1 MDWAN
6 WFISTISRALAYGVP
21 LLWGTLGEIYAERS
35 GVVNLGVEGM
45 MILGALLAFVVAQST
60 GNPGLGL
67 LLAAVVGGL
76 AASLHAFVTVTL
88 RANQYVSGLAL
99 SMFGLG
105 LAGLLGR
112 GWEGK
117 PLGTPLPSLTIPY
130 LSRIPVLGPMLFQDQ
145 TVLTYLG
152 IVLAV
157 LLWFLL
163 FHTRWGLAIRSVGEN
178 PGTADAMGLNVV
190 LVRYLC
196 VIFGGLLAGVG
207 GGYLSV
213 AYRPSWTE
221 GMTAGMGWIVIALTI
236 FAAWDPLQAVWGAF
250 FFGALYHLSYRLQAF
265 LPPELL
271 KLMPYVFAVLLLAI
285 SGFGG
290 ARWRRRAPGALGV
303 PYVRGER

>member
-1 MDWAN
+1 MDVTN
-6 WFISTISRALAYGVP
+6 WLISTVSRALAFGVP
-21 LLWGTLGEIYAERS
+21 LLWGTLGEIYAERA

-45 MILGALLAFVVAQST
+45 MILGAFMAFAVTQST
-60 GNPGLGL
+60 GHPGLGL
-67 LLAAVVGGL
+67 LCAALVGGV
-76 AASLHAFVTVTL
+76 AASFHAFLTVTL

-117 PLGTPLPSLTIPY
+117 PLGNPLPSLSLPR
-130 LSRIPVLGPMLFQDQ
+130 LSQVPVLGPMLFQDQ
-145 TVLTYLG
+145 TILTYLG
-152 IVLAV
+152 IFLAV
-157 LLWFLL
+157 VLWLLL
-163 FHTRWGLAIRSVGEN
+163 FRTRWGVAIRSVGEN
-178 PGTADAMGLNVV
+178 PATADALGINVA

-196 VIFGGLLAGVG
+196 VIFGGLLAGIG

-236 FAAWDPLQAVWGAF
+236 FAAWDPLQAIWGAF

-265 LPPELL
+265 LAPELL
-271 KLMPYVFAVLLLAI
+271 KLMPYLFAILVLAV
-285 SGFGG
+285 SGLGG
-290 ARWRRRAPGALGV
+290 RRWRGRAPGALGL

>member
-1 MDWAN
+1 MGWTG
-6 WFISTISRALAYGVP
+6 WLISTVSRALAFGVP
-21 LLWGTLGEIYAERS
+21 LLWGTLGEIYAERA

-45 MILGALLAFVVAQST
+45 MILGAFMAFAVTQST
-60 GNPGLGL
+60 GSPGLGL
-67 LLAAVVGGL
+67 FCAAFVGGV
-76 AASLHAFVTVTL
+76 AALVHAFLTVTL

-117 PLGTPLPSLTIPY
+117 PLATTLPPLTVPG
-130 LSRIPVLGPMLFQDQ
+130 LSQIPVLGPMLFQDQ
-145 TVLTYLG
+145 TVLTYAG
-152 IVLAV
+152 VFLAV
-157 LLWFLL
+157 LLWLLL
-163 FHTRWGLAIRSVGEN
+163 FRTRWGVAIRSVGEN
-178 PGTADAMGLNVV
+178 PATADALGINVT

-196 VIFGGLLAGVG
+196 VVFGGLLAGVG

-236 FAAWDPLQAVWGAF
+236 FASWDPLQAIWGAF

-265 LPPELL
+265 LAPELL
-271 KLMPYVFAVLLLAI
+271 KLMPYFFAVAVLAA

>member
-1 MDWAN
+1 MDIASWL
-6 WFISTISRALAYGVP
+6 ISTVSRALAFGVP
-21 LLWGTLGEIYAERS
+21 LLWGTLGEIYAERA

-45 MILGALLAFVVAQST
+45 MILGAFTAFAVTQST

-67 LLAAVVGGL
+67 LCAAGIGALAAL
-76 AASLHAFVTVTL
+76 FHAFLTVTL

-117 PLGTPLPSLTIPY
+117 PLRTPLPTLTIPA

-145 TVLTYLG
+145 TILTYIG
-152 IVLAV
+152 IFLAF
-157 LLWFLL
+157 LLWLLL
-163 FHTRWGLAIRSVGEN
+163 FRTRWGVAIRSVGES
-178 PGTADAMGLNVV
+178 PATADALGINVT

-196 VIFGGLLAGVG
+196 VVFGGLLAGVG

-236 FAAWDPLQAVWGAF
+236 FAAWDPLQAIWGAF
-250 FFGALYHLSYRLQAF
+250 FFGALYHLSYRLQAY
-265 LPPELL
+265 LSPELL
-271 KLMPYVFAVLLLAI
+271 KVMPYLFAIVVLAL

-290 ARWRRRAPGALGV
+290 RRFRRRAPGALGL

>member
-1 MDWAN
+1 MDWVN
-6 WFISTISRALAYGVP
+6 WLVSTVSRALHFGVP

-45 MILGALLAFVVAQST
+45 MILGAFTAFVVTQHIQ
-60 GNPGLGL
+60 NPGVGL
-67 LLAAVVGGL
+67 LCAAGVGALAAL
-76 AASLHAFVTVTL
+76 FHAFLAVTL

-99 SMFGLG
+99 SIFGLG

-117 PLGTPLPSLTIPY
+117 PLTTPLPSLDIPE
-130 LSRIPVLGPMLFQDQ
+130 LSRLPVLGPMLFQRQ
-145 TVLTYLG
+145 TILTYVGLA
-152 IVLAV
+152 LAV

-178 PGTADAMGLNVV
+178 PATADALGINVS
-190 LVRYLC
+190 LVRYGC
-196 VIFGGLLAGVG
+196 VVFGGLLAGVG

-213 AYRPSWTE
+213 GYRPAWTE

-236 FAAWDPLQAVWGAF
+236 FATWNPLQAIWGAF

-265 LPPELL
+265 LAPDLL
-271 KLMPYVFAVLLLAI
+271 KLMPYLFAVMVLAA

-290 ARWRRRAPGALGV
+290 ARWRRRAPGALGL

>member
-1 MDWAN
+1 MDFASWL
-6 WFISTISRALAYGVP
+6 ISTVSRALAFGVP
-21 LLWGTLGEIYAERS
+21 LLWGTLGEIYAERA

-45 MILGALLAFVVAQST
+45 MILGAFMAFAVSQST
-60 GNPGLGL
+60 GHPGLGL
-67 LLAAVVGGL
+67 FCAALIGGAAALLH
-76 AASLHAFVTVTL
+76 SFVTVTI

-117 PLGTPLPSLTIPY
+117 PLGNTLPTLTIPG

-145 TVLTYLG
+145 TILTYLG
-152 IVLAV
+152 IFLAV
-157 LLWFLL
+157 VLWLLL
-163 FHTRWGLAIRSVGEN
+163 FRTRWGLAIRSVGEN
-178 PGTADAMGLNVV
+178 PSTADSLGINVT

-196 VIFGGLLAGVG
+196 VFFGGLLAGVG

-213 AYRPSWTE
+213 AYRPAWTE

-250 FFGALYHLSYRLQAF
+250 FFGALYHLSYRLQAY
-265 LPPELL
+265 LAPELL
-271 KLMPYVFAVLLLAI
+271 KLMPYLFAIVVLAI
-285 SGFGG
+285 SGLGG
-290 ARWRRRAPGALGV
+290 ARWRRRAPGALGL

>member
-1 MDWAN
+1 MGFTSWL
-6 WFISTISRALAYGVP
+6 ISTVSRALAFGVP
-21 LLWGTLGEIYAERS
+21 LLWGTLGEIYAERA

-45 MILGALLAFVVAQST
+45 MVLGAFTAFALAQST

-67 LLAAVVGGL
+67 LGAALVGG
-76 AASLHAFVTVTL
+76 AAALVHAFLTVTL

-117 PLGTPLPSLTIPY
+117 PLKTPFPSLAIPG
-130 LSRIPVLGPMLFQDQ
+130 LARIPVLGPMLFQDQ
-145 TVLTYLG
+145 TILTYLG
-152 IVLAV
+152 MVLAL
-157 LLWFLL
+157 LLWLLL
-163 FHTRWGLAIRSVGEN
+163 FRTRWGVVIRSVGEN
-178 PGTADAMGLNVV
+178 PATADALGINVT

-196 VIFGGLLAGVG
+196 VVFGGFLAGVG

-221 GMTAGMGWIVIALTI
+221 GMTAGIGWIVIALTI
-236 FAAWDPLQAVWGAF
+236 FAAWDPLRAILGAF
-250 FFGALYHLSYRLQAF
+250 LFGALYHLSYRLQTY
-265 LPPELL
+265 LSPELL
-271 KLMPYVFAVLLLAI
+271 KVMPYVFAVLVLAV

-290 ARWRRRAPGALGV
+290 ARWRSRAPGALGV

>member
-1 MDWAN
+1 MDWTS
-6 WFISTISRALAYGVP
+6 WLLSTVSRALAFGVP
-21 LLWGTLGEIYAERS
+21 LLWATLGEIYAERA

-45 MILGALLAFVVAQST
+45 MILGAFTAFAVAQST
-60 GNPGLGL
+60 GRPGLGL
-67 LLAAVVGGL
+67 FCAAMVGGV
-76 AASLHAFVTVTL
+76 AALVHAFLTVTL

-117 PLGTPLPSLTIPY
+117 PLSATLPYLTIPG
-130 LSRIPVLGPMLFQDQ
+130 LARIPVLGPMLFYDQ
-145 TVLTYLG
+145 TLLTYLG
-152 IVLAV
+152 LVLAL
-157 LLWFLL
+157 LLWLLL
-163 FHTRWGLAIRSVGEN
+163 FRTRWGVAIRSVGEN
-178 PGTADAMGLNVV
+178 PATADSLGINVV
-190 LVRYLC
+190 LVRYMC
-196 VIFGGLLAGVG
+196 VVFGGLLAGVA

-213 AYRPSWTE
+213 AYRPAWTE

-236 FAAWDPLQAVWGAF
+236 FAAWDPLQAIWGAF

-265 LPPELL
+265 LAPELL
-271 KLMPYVFAVLLLAI
+271 KLMPYLFAVLVLAA

-290 ARWRRRAPGALGV
+290 ARWRRRAPAALGV

>member
-1 MDWAN
+1 MDIASWL
-6 WFISTISRALAYGVP
+6 ISTVSRALAFGVP
-21 LLWGTLGEIYAERS
+21 LLWGTLGEIYAERA

-45 MILGALLAFVVAQST
+45 MILGAFTAFAVTQST

-67 LLAAVVGGL
+67 LCAAGIGALAAL
-76 AASLHAFVTVTL
+76 FHAFLTVTL

-117 PLGTPLPSLTIPY
+117 PLGTPLPTLTIPA

-145 TVLTYLG
+145 TILTYIG
-152 IVLAV
+152 IFLAF
-157 LLWFLL
+157 LLWLLL
-163 FHTRWGLAIRSVGEN
+163 FRTRWGVAIRSVGES
-178 PGTADAMGLNVV
+178 PATADALGINVT

-196 VIFGGLLAGVG
+196 VVFGGLLAGVG

-236 FAAWDPLQAVWGAF
+236 FAAWDPLQAIWGAF
-250 FFGALYHLSYRLQAF
+250 FFGALYHLSYRLQAY
-265 LPPELL
+265 LSPELL
-271 KLMPYVFAVLLLAI
+271 KVMPYLFAIVVLAL

-290 ARWRRRAPGALGV
+290 RRFRRRAPGALGL

>member
-1 MDWAN
+1 MDIAS
-6 WFISTISRALAYGVP
+6 WFISTVSRALAFGVP
-21 LLWGTLGEIYAERS
+21 LLWGTLGEIYAERA

-45 MILGALLAFVVAQST
+45 MILGAFTAFAITQST

-67 LLAAVVGGL
+67 LCAAWVGGL
-76 AASLHAFVTVTL
+76 AALLHAFLTVTL

-117 PLGTPLPSLTIPY
+117 PLETPLPSLTIPG
-130 LSRIPVLGPMLFQDQ
+130 LSKIPVLGPMLFQDQ
-145 TVLTYLG
+145 TILTYLG

-157 LLWFLL
+157 LLWLLL
-163 FHTRWGLAIRSVGEN
+163 FRTRWGVAVRSVGEN
-178 PGTADAMGLNVV
+178 PATADALGINVT

-196 VIFGGLLAGVG
+196 VVFGGLLAGVG

-236 FAAWDPLQAVWGAF
+236 FAAWDPLQAIWGAF
-250 FFGALYHLSYRLQAF
+250 FFGALYHLSYRLQAY
-265 LPPELL
+265 LSPELL
-271 KLMPYVFAVLLLAI
+271 KVMPYLFAIVVLAL
-285 SGFGG
+285 SGFGS
-290 ARWRRRAPGALGV
+290 RRYRRAPGALGL

>member
-1 MDWAN
+1 MEIAS
-6 WFISTISRALAYGVP
+6 WFISTVSRALAFGTP
-21 LLWGTLGEIYAERS
+21 LLWGTLGEIYAERA

-45 MILGALLAFVVAQST
+45 MILGAFTAFAVTQST
-60 GNPGLGL
+60 GNPGPGL
-67 LLAAVVGGL
+67 LCAAVVGGL
-76 AASLHAFVTVTL
+76 AALLHAFLTVTL

-117 PLGTPLPSLTIPY
+117 PLGTPLPSLSFPG
-130 LSRIPVLGPMLFQDQ
+130 LSQIPVLGPMLFQDQ
-145 TVLTYLG
+145 TILTYLG

-157 LLWFLL
+157 FLWLLL
-163 FHTRWGLAIRSVGEN
+163 FRTRWGVAIRSVGEN
-178 PGTADAMGLNVV
+178 PATADALGINVA

-250 FFGALYHLSYRLQAF
+250 FFGALYHLSYRLQVY

-271 KLMPYVFAVLLLAI
+271 KVMPYLFAIVVLAL

-290 ARWRRRAPGALGV
+290 RRFRRRAPGALGL

>member
-1 MDWAN
+1 MDFASWL
-6 WFISTISRALAYGVP
+6 ISTVSRALAFGVP
-21 LLWGTLGEIYAERS
+21 LLWGTLGETYAERA

-45 MILGALLAFVVAQST
+45 MILGAFTAFSVTYST
-60 GNPGLGL
+60 GHPGLGL
-67 LLAAVVGGL
+67 LCAALVGGM
-76 AASLHAFVTVTL
+76 AALVHAFITVTL

-117 PLGTPLPSLTIPY
+117 PLGTPLPTLTVPG
-130 LSRIPVLGPMLFQDQ
+130 LSQIPVLGPMLFQDQ
-145 TVLTYLG
+145 TILAYLG
-152 IVLAV
+152 IILAIA
-157 LLWFLL
+157 LWLLL
-163 FHTRWGLAIRSVGEN
+163 FRTRWGVAIRSVGES
-178 PGTADAMGLNVV
+178 PATADTLGINVG

-196 VIFGGLLAGVG
+196 VVFGGLLAGIG

-236 FAAWDPLQAVWGAF
+236 FAAWNPVQAMWGAF
-250 FFGALYHLSYRLQAF
+250 FFGALYHLSYRLQAY
-265 LPPELL
+265 LSPELL
-271 KLMPYVFAVLLLAI
+271 KVMPYLFAILVLAI
-285 SGFGG
+285 IGFGG
-290 ARWRRRAPGALGV
+290 RRFRRHAPGALGV

>member
-1 MDWAN
+1 MDWAS
-6 WFISTISRALAYGVP
+6 WLVGTVSRALAYGVP

-35 GVVNLGVEGM
+35 GVVNLGLEGM
-45 MILGALLAFVVAQST
+45 MILGAYAGFAVAQT
-60 GNPGLGL
+60 VGNPAWG
-67 LLAAVVGGL
+67 LLAAAAVGL
-76 AASLHAFVTVTL
+76 VASLWHAFLTVTL

-99 SMFGLG
+99 TLFGLG

-117 PLGTPLPSLTIPY
+117 PLRTPLGAVTVPG
-130 LSRIPVLGPMLFQDQ
+130 LSNVPVLGPMLFRDQ
-145 TVLTYLG
+145 TILTYLG
-152 IVLAV
+152 ILLAV
-157 LLWFLL
+157 VLWIVL
-163 FHTRWGLAIRSVGEN
+163 FRTRWGIVIRSVGES
-178 PGTADAMGLNVV
+178 PGAADAVGIHVA

-196 VIFGGLLAGVG
+196 VAVGGVLAGVA

-250 FFGALYHLSYRLQAF
+250 FFGALYHLSFRLQAYI
-265 LPPELL
+265 PPELL
-271 KLMPYVFAVLLLAI
+271 KMMPYAFAILVLAA
-285 SGFGG
+285 SGLGG
-290 ARWRRRAPGALGV
+290 ARWRTRAPGALGV

>member
-1 MDWAN
+1 MDWAG
-6 WFISTISRALAYGVP
+6 WLISTVSRALAFGVP
-21 LLWGTLGEIYAERS
+21 LLWGTLGEIYAERA

-45 MILGALLAFVVAQST
+45 MILGAFTAFAVSQSA
-60 GNPGLGL
+60 GRPGLGL
-67 LLAAVVGGL
+67 LCAALVAGF
-76 AASLHAFVTVTL
+76 AALLHAFITVTL

-99 SMFGLG
+99 SLFGLG

-117 PLGTPLPSLTIPY
+117 PLRNPMPTLTVPG
-130 LSRIPVLGPMLFQDQ
+130 LSRIPVLGPMFFQDQ
-145 TVLTYLG
+145 TALTYIG
-152 IVLAV
+152 IVLALVLWV
-157 LLWFLL
+157 LLFR
-163 FHTRWGLAIRSVGEN
+163 TRFGVVIRSVGES
-178 PGTADAMGLNVV
+178 PATADALGINVG

-196 VIFGGLLAGVG
+196 VVFGGLLAGVG

-236 FAAWDPLQAVWGAF
+236 FASWDPLQAVFGAF

-265 LPPELL
+265 LAPELL
-271 KLMPYVFAVLLLAI
+271 KLMPYLFAIVVLAV
-285 SGFGG
+285 SGFGR
-290 ARWRRRAPGALGV
+290 ARWRRRAPAALGV

>member
-1 MDWAN
+1 MVWADWLV
-6 WFISTISRALAYGVP
+6 STVSRALAFGVP
-21 LLWGTLGEIYAERS
+21 LLWGTLGEISAERS
-35 GVVNLGVEGM
+35 GVINLGVEGM
-45 MILGALLAFVVAQST
+45 MILGAFTAFAVAFQT
-60 GNPGLGL
+60 GSPGLGL
-67 LLAAVVGGL
+67 LAAAGVGGV
-76 AASLHAFVTVTL
+76 AALFHAFLSVTL

-99 SMFGLG
+99 SIFGLG

-117 PLGTPLPSLTIPY
+117 PLAATLPSLALPG
-130 LSRIPVLGPMLFQDQ
+130 LSRIPVVGPMLFQNQ
-145 TVLTYLG
+145 TVLTYIG
-152 IVLAV
+152 IVLAF
-157 LLWFLL
+157 LLWLLL
-163 FHTRWGLAIRSVGEN
+163 FRTRWGVAIRSVGES
-178 PGTADAMGLNVV
+178 PATADALGINVT

-196 VIFGGLLAGVG
+196 VVFGGLLAGVG

-213 AYRPSWTE
+213 AYRPAWTE

-236 FAAWDPLQAVWGAF
+236 FAAWDPLQAIWGAL

-265 LPPELL
+265 LAPELL
-271 KLMPYVFAVLLLAI
+271 KLMPYLFAVVVLAL

>member
-1 MDWAN
+1 MDIASWLV
-6 WFISTISRALAYGVP
+6 STVSRALAFGVP
-21 LLWGTLGEIYAERS
+21 LLWGTLGEIYAERA

-45 MILGALLAFVVAQST
+45 MILGAFTAFAVTQST
-60 GNPGLGL
+60 GQPGFGL
-67 LLAAVVGGL
+67 LCAAAIGGI
-76 AASLHAFVTVTL
+76 AALVHAFMTVTL

-117 PLGTPLPSLTIPY
+117 PLGNPLPTLTIPG
-130 LSRIPVLGPMLFQDQ
+130 LSKIPVLGAMLFQDQ
-145 TVLTYLG
+145 TILTYLG
-152 IVLAV
+152 IFLAF
-157 LLWFLL
+157 LLWLLL
-163 FHTRWGLAIRSVGEN
+163 FRTRWGVAIRSVGEN
-178 PGTADAMGLNVV
+178 PGTADALGINVT

-196 VIFGGLLAGVG
+196 VIFGGVLAGVG

-236 FAAWDPLQAVWGAF
+236 FASWDPLQAIWGAF
-250 FFGALYHLSYRLQAF
+250 FFGALYHLSYRLQTY
-265 LPPELL
+265 LSPELL
-271 KLMPYVFAVLLLAI
+271 KLMPYLFAIVVLAA
-285 SGFGG
+285 SGFGT
-290 ARWRRRAPGALGV
+290 ARHRRRAPGALGV

>member
-1 MDWAN
+1 
-6 WFISTISRALAYGVP
+6 
-21 LLWGTLGEIYAERS
+21 
-35 GVVNLGVEGM
+35 

-236 FAAWDPLQAVWGAF
+236 FAAWDPLQAIWGAF

-271 KLMPYVFAVLLLAI
+271 KLMPYVFAVLVLAV